1 MGDRF
6 EEIALARPFL
16 TAALFPVAL
25 AACAATTVSTV
36 TTDAQLAL
44 TDGKAI
50 LAALE
55 AAGGLPVAVSTDAT
69 LVIDGLQAVL
79 TAFQNSTPADT
90 TEQQAVATATAAV
103 KQVMADTTNAQ
114 VQAAGQL
121 ALTALTAVG
130 SDASGDAGN
139 QAEAALGAVLLDYL
153 ATLQPTRQLAS
164 AQR

>member
-1 MGDRF
+1 M
-6 EEIALARPFL
+6 ARSFL
-16 TAALFPVAL
+16 TAALFPIAL
-25 AACAATTVSTV
+25 AACTATTVSTV

-55 AAGGLPVAVSTDAT
+55 AASSLPVAVSTDAT

-79 TAFQNSTPADT
+79 TAFQTATPADT

-103 KQVMADTTNAQ
+103 KQVMADTINAQ
-114 VQAAGQL
+114 VQAAGQI

-130 SDASGDAGN
+130 SDTSGDAQG

-153 ATLQPTRQLAS
+153 ATLQPTSQLAS
-164 AQR
+164 ALR